1 MFCKICGGAID
12 PDVESING
20 THAGMDYCVVIL
32 NARVNHEQARAEA
45 AETTLRTIRWHMEPH
60 DPRMATE
67 EDIVNLLREF
77 AQVTEA
83 MYEAQEKAE
92 AAESAL
98 AVSQAEARGMNA
110 LYDASVKVNETLSK
124 RVAEL
129 EARLADEWRPV
140 TGKVPRLNEKILLIT
155 DYTEPSISLV
165 HRERHADHN
174 GDVWRQYNGG
184 LFKLNIPERALW
196 RPLPPPP
203 AATGE

>member
-12 PDVESING
+12 FEVESING

-92 AAESAL
+92 AAE
-98 AVSQAEARGMNA
+98 R
-110 LYDASVKVNETLSK
+110 

-129 EARLADEWRPV
+129 EAQLAAQAWRPV
-140 TGKVPRLNEKILLIT
+140 TEQPIEDGWYDVYAPDFK
-155 DYTEPSISLV
+155 DYGEFQDTARWERSEWFVYGEPISPT
-165 HRERHADHN
+165 HWA
-174 GDVWRQYNGG
+174 
-184 LFKLNIPERALW
+184 KL
-196 RPLPPPP
+196 RPAPTPPP
-203 AATGE
+203 AATE

>member
-1 MFCKICGGAID
+1 MAMSNKLVTAYDMIKARDETID
-12 PDVESING
+12 ELSAEVERL
-20 THAGMDYCVVIL
+20 TPYVVV
-32 NARVNHEQARAEA
+32 AEWTKARAEA
-45 AETTLRTIRWHMEPH
+45 AER
-60 DPRMATE
+60 
-67 EDIVNLLREF
+67 
-77 AQVTEA
+77 
-83 MYEAQEKAE
+83 
-92 AAESAL
+92 
-98 AVSQAEARGMNA
+98 
-110 LYDASVKVNETLSK
+110 

-203 AATGE
+203 AATE